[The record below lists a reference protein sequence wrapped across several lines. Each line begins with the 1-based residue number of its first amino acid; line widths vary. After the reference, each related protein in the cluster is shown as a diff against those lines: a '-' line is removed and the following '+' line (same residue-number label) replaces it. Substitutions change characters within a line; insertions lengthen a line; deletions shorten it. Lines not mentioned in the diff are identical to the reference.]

1 MMNYSSQ
8 LNSLWQFVISNPSL
22 SLSPAPLFVVCSHTI
37 LVQRPIDQRS
47 SQTRFCSFSLEH
59 WNTTFKKMNI
69 QHHNHACWSPTSS
82 TWKRQS
88 CFSFLDK
95 LGPSSNTVEFNTTTM
110 FLKVISVMYERAC
123 FLLFCTNFDLAVFNV
138 CCSCG
143 KVGGGVSCKMPLLW
157 LRLPHFY
164 LQTCNWSKHWSSP
177 IKLVLSNPRL
187 GAETFGSVG
196 DTFHTKLEKKIQ
208 FWAENL
214 DFSGN
219 GGAWQLLLGYFK
231 VCFLTRWSFA

>member
-1 MMNYSSQ
+1 MH
-8 LNSLWQFVISNPSL
+8 W
-22 SLSPAPLFVVCSHTI
+22 
-37 LVQRPIDQRS
+37 PIDQRS
-47 SQTRFCSFSLEH
+47 SQTRFCSCFHEH
-59 WNTTFKKMNI
+59 WTTPPSKRWIFNFITMLVEAQLVLPGRGKVVLIFWGEIRSELKFCWI
-69 QHHNHACWSPTSS
+69 QHHNHVFKSDQCNV
-82 TWKRQS
+82 WKS
-88 CFSFLDK
+88 L
-95 LGPSSNTVEFNTTTM
+95 L
-110 FLKVISVMYERAC
+110 

-138 CCSCG
+138 CCSCA

-187 GAETFGSVG
+187 SAETFGSVG

-231 VCFLTRWSFA
+231 VSFLTRWSFA